1 MTAATKFALILVDIQ
16 NDFMESG
23 SLPVPRASC
32 ILPTVNEL
40 LEKLKGIVI
49 ATQDWH
55 PDNHVSFARNH
66 NKQPF
71 ESIALEYDG
80 QKIEQVLWPAH
91 CVQGTDGAKIVDSIP
106 LEKIDYTVQKG
117 KNSMVDS
124 YSAFADNQYMEITQL
139 AKILYQNHIETVIIV
154 GLAADFCVK
163 MTCLDAVK
171 FGFRTILVRQGT
183 QAVQPD
189 KFEETM
195 QELASKG
202 VEIVDIQDEAFVK
215 QFMSNA

>member
-1 MTAATKFALILVDIQ
+1 MA
-16 NDFMESG
+16 S
-23 SLPVPRASC
+23 SLRGKS
-32 ILPTVNEL
+32 LT
-40 LEKLKGIVI
+40 I
-49 ATQDWH
+49 ARPIRTQFKVVG
-55 PDNHVSFARNH
+55 N
-66 NKQPF
+66 Q
-71 ESIALEYDG
+71 
-80 QKIEQVLWPAH
+80 
-91 CVQGTDGAKIVDSIP
+91 QGTDGAKIVDSIP